1 MKLKHFLI
9 ITALFLLSSNIA
21 TAQTDDLI
29 RKYSFDT
36 LDNLWQNLIV
46 QDKGVQVEWYQ
57 EALLGETQQ
66 EVKLSESQ
74 SRIAGVWTDFK
85 SPDQQQKARFFVMTL
100 PSDYVAAIMRREVA
114 LNLYLNREAYY
125 EAARQPKGTIEEI
138 LEYQNEITRR
148 QKVLTERR
156 VKAHLELFLINLIRY
171 REAPTLAAKC
181 TYLTRAATSG
191 NLFRQGDE
199 NHDLAKIAQEAAM
212 IYENALRERSECQ
225 VKSYTSKANIK
236 QLIEKKANEKL
247 IKRLEKEKNTVITA
261 IAEAQAPMKSMED
274 EVKVPTESSTLL
286 KLEKNMGNASANLEF
301 VHQDGMNLK
310 DIVEKI
316 TTLDFAKT
324 IRQIDEKF
332 VPREVRLV
340 NKANQDL
347 QAKILRLMKTLE
359 TIYEVATPSARDE
372 LKACQNLSALFAN
385 IFTGALSTTGAKDVA
400 LREMD
405 QCLIASGAY
414 IQRLLELN
422 KANPLEQE
430 SIIFATHLEQLSEA
444 MLRRLSNP

>member
-9 ITALFLLSSNIA
+9 ITVLFLLSSNIT
-21 TAQTDDLI
+21 TAQTDKLI

-36 LDNLWQNLIV
+36 LNKLWQNLIV

-57 EALLGETQQ
+57 KVLLGETQQ

-74 SRIAGVWTDFK
+74 SRIAGVWTDLK
-85 SPDQQQKARFFVMTL
+85 SPDQEQKARFFVMTL

-114 LNLYLNREAYY
+114 LNFYLNREAYY
-125 EAARQPKGTIEEI
+125 EAARQPEGTIKEK

-148 QKVLTERR
+148 QNVLTERR

-191 NLFRQGDE
+191 NIFRQGDE
-199 NHDLAKIAQEAAM
+199 NHDLAKIAKEAAM
-212 IYENALRERSECQ
+212 IYENALRERSECK
-225 VKSYTSKANIK
+225 VKSYTSTANIK
-236 QLIEKKANEKL
+236 QLIEQKANEKL
-247 IKRLEKEKNTVITA
+247 IKRLEEQKNTVIKA
-261 IAEAQAPMKSMED
+261 IAEAQVPMKSMEK

-301 VHQDGMNLK
+301 VHQDGMNLE
-310 DIVEKI
+310 DIVKKI

-324 IRQIDEKF
+324 IRQIDKDF

-340 NKANQDL
+340 KKANQDL

-359 TIYEVATPSARDE
+359 KIP
-372 LKACQNLSALFAN
+372 LKACKNLSDRFEN
-385 IFTGALSTTGAKDVA
+385 IFTGTLSTTGAKDTA
-400 LREMD
+400 LVELD
-405 QCLIASGAY
+405 QCLIATGAY
-414 IQRLLELN
+414 IQRLLAQN